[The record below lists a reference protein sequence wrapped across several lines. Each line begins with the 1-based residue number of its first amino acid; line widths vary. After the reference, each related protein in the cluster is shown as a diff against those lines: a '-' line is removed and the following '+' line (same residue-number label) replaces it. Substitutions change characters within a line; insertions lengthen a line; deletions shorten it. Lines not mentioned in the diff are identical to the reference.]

1 MLPSSASPPG
11 WEGEFSC
18 PYMVQLDP
26 QIVLH
31 VYRPRVLTE
40 LTEQG
45 GGAWATIVFLFWE
58 MILLHGFL
66 AKQTCFI
73 NL

>member
-31 VYRPRVLTE
+31 VCRPHVLTE
-40 LTEQG
+40 LTEQEVG
-45 GGAWATIVFLFWE
+45 LGPPLSS
-58 MILLHGFL
+58 
-66 AKQTCFI
+66 CFGR
-73 NL
+73 